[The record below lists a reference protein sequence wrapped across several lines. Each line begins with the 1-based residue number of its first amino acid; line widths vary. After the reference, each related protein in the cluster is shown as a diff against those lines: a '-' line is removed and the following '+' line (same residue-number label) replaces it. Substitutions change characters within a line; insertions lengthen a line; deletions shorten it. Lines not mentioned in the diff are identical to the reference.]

1 MPLFRY
7 LPALLL
13 LGALPSCSSDGP
25 GGRSASAPAAQ
36 AAPDTAAVRK
46 AAQQYRVHY
55 NLPVSL
61 DSTDYYYQPVS
72 VVAQDDSRASR
83 LLKSGSYYEGESSA
97 SNRILGTCY
106 NVLFFRRSSAQ
117 AQQALLPHGRFV
129 ITEIDDAKKP
139 DSRWPYLFYTMLKA
153 DTNADGH
160 QDQDDASAL
169 FVSDRG
175 GLQLRQLTPDATRLE
190 NRLLLPDSNLLLVEV
205 RPDTNHDQKFTSAD
219 GTYWLRFDLRNLA
232 VPPVR
237 QPSSALANTLHQQML
252 ERQSRRL

>member
-25 GGRSASAPAAQ
+25 AGRPANAPATQ
-36 AAPDTAAVRK
+36 AAPYTAAVRK

-55 NLPVSL
+55 NTPVSL

-72 VVAQDDSRASR
+72 VVAQDNSRTTR
-83 LLKSGSYYEGESSA
+83 LLESSSYYDGASS
-97 SNRILGTCY
+97 SSDRIVGTCY

-117 AQQALLPHGRFV
+117 AQQTLLPHGRFV
-129 ITEIDDAKKP
+129 VTEIDDAKKP
-139 DSRWPYLFYTMLKA
+139 DSRWPYLFYTILKA

-160 QDQDDASAL
+160 QDQEDASAL
-169 FVSDRG
+169 FVSDRSG
-175 GLQLRQLTPDATRLE
+175 QQLRQLTPDGTHLE
-190 NRLLLPDSNLLLVEV
+190 GRLLLPGTSLLLVEV
-205 RPDTNHDQKFTSAD
+205 RPDTNHDREYTYAD

-232 VPPVR
+232 VAPVR
-237 QPSSALANTLHQQML
+237 QPSPALANTLHQQML
-252 ERQSRRL
+252 ERQSRNQ

>member
-13 LGALPSCSSDGP
+13 LGVLSSCSSNSADGP
-25 GGRSASAPAAQ
+25 SPTGTIAK

-55 NLPVSL
+55 NSPVSL
-61 DSTDYYYQPVS
+61 DSTDYYYQPIS
-72 VVAQDDSRASR
+72 VVAQDDNRTTR
-83 LLKSGSYYEGESSA
+83 LLESGSYYEGESSS

-106 NVLFFRRSSAQ
+106 NVLFLRKSTAQ
-117 AQQALLPHGRFV
+117 EQQALLPHGRFV
-129 ITEIDDAKKP
+129 ITEIDEDKKP

-160 QDQDDASAL
+160 QDQEDASAL

-175 GLQLRQLTPDATRLE
+175 GQRLQQLTPDGTHLE
-190 NRLLLPDSNLLLVEV
+190 NRIILPDTNLLLVEV
-205 RPDTNHDQKFTSAD
+205 RSDTNHDREYTNAD

-232 VPPVR
+232 VAPVR
-237 QPSSALANTLHQQML
+237 QPTTALAATLQQQML
-252 ERQSRRL
+252 ERQSRQQ